1 MNKGYVWLILGVLT
15 LTLALWLSVRQ
26 ERVKETPLGKPPPA
40 VEREVARAI
49 VPSAESAPA
58 RDSATPE
65 PSPPV
70 EMERF
75 TLALRVTDNND
86 EPIDGAAL
94 QLGAQHPNSA
104 VGAELPQALEA
115 RTRADGSWEF
125 EGLIAGAYFL
135 YVHSMRHAKE
145 GIEVEV
151 PLADALAVKLRS
163 AAHLVGRAF
172 LRDRNHPLCFG
183 TIEYSLADAD
193 GSFTFLTTPD
203 HRTRT
208 DSDARFFVG
217 PLPAGKQTIT
227 LQYRD
232 FRLQV
237 LEVSVVRGQ
246 DNPEVE
252 VVFQDGIV
260 ARGTVQGRQSVI
272 LPDARLFWRQ
282 AGSHRSTRL
291 ECRTDTLGRF
301 EQGGLQ
307 PGPYVVEVYGFA
319 MEEDR
324 TQELLLGESPE
335 QEVSVTVNC
344 SPGIPVRVVTHA
356 GAPASDAW
364 LRCDYV
370 LPLKSGSVQ
379 ADPIDTQGWTRTPCV
394 VPGAKLTIDA
404 SLAEHGS
411 ARHVV
416 TAADINAPIVLR
428 LEREVRV
435 AGSVVTPHW
444 EPVPDAV
451 VAAVD
456 TEVDSARALTAKSG
470 ADGRFE
476 LSLPAG
482 RYVVAANDATR
493 GQASAEI
500 VVDSG
505 ETPEELRLELT
516 SDPARSLIVRVLG
529 PGGVP
534 LEGARVTV
542 YCNDRT
548 RDSRD
553 QLRSRLRSALGEPV
567 GLTDASGRFVAQGLE
582 GECYL
587 HATYGDLVELGRR
600 AKVPVPSP
608 HEVEIQLERPEAR
621 SVSGVVLCDGQPV
634 GGAHVRCVG
643 EGKAWVGSSESNK
656 LGVTDEAGRY
666 VVNGIPETSSAV
678 TMIAWGETFAVASSE
693 LLMLPRRGK
702 VTDVPVNALDGGDLC
717 LKLEDSQGN
726 SPGHVRI
733 ELTRTGG
740 PPIGWSAPTAM
751 DGTLCIPRL
760 PVGDYTL
767 RLQAQSDDYLPSQQI
782 SWVPGGDRVTLRL
795 EAQPR

>member
-1 MNKGYVWLILGVLT
+1 
-15 LTLALWLSVRQ
+15 
-26 ERVKETPLGKPPPA
+26 
-40 VEREVARAI
+40 
-49 VPSAESAPA
+49 
-58 RDSATPE
+58 
-65 PSPPV
+65 
-70 EMERF
+70 
-75 TLALRVTDNND
+75 
-86 EPIDGAAL
+86 
-94 QLGAQHPNSA
+94 
-104 VGAELPQALEA
+104 
-115 RTRADGSWEF
+115 
-125 EGLIAGAYFL
+125 
-135 YVHSMRHAKE
+135 
-145 GIEVEV
+145 
-151 PLADALAVKLRS
+151 
-163 AAHLVGRAF
+163 VGRAF

-237 LEVSVVRGQ
+237 LEVSVVREQ

-260 ARGTVQGRQSVI
+260 ARGTVQGRQSAI

-324 TQELLLGESPE
+324 TQELLLGEAPE

-344 SPGIPVRVVTHA
+344 SPGIPARVVTHA
-356 GAPASDAW
+356 GAPAPDASVRYNYQF
-364 LRCDYV
+364 LGGGGSG
-370 LPLKSGSVQ
+370 PL
-379 ADPIDTQGWTRTPCV
+379 DPIDGEGWTRTPCV
-394 VPGAKLTIDA
+394 SPGTKLTIEA

-416 TAADINAPIVLR
+416 TTAEVNDSIVLR

-435 AGSVVTPHW
+435 AGWVVTSDGD
-444 EPVPDAV
+444 PVADVV
-451 VAAVD
+451 VAAID
-456 TEVDSARALTAKSG
+456 TEVESARALTAKSQ

-476 LSLPAG
+476 LPLPAG
-482 RYVVAANDATR
+482 QYLVAANGGPR
-493 GQASAEI
+493 GQASVQV
-500 VVDSG
+500 VVDSSA
-505 ETPEELRLELT
+505 TPDDVRLEL
-516 SDPARSLIVRVLG
+516 SLDPEKSLAVRVLG
-529 PGGVP
+529 QDGMP
-534 LEGARVTV
+534 LEGAFVHASCDALKGDARA
-542 YCNDRT
+542 NIHW
-548 RDSRD
+548 
-553 QLRSRLRSALGEPV
+553 RLRSAFGEPE
-567 GLTDASGRFVAQGLE
+567 GRTDSDGRFVAMGLE
-582 GECYL
+582 GECYVR
-587 HATYGDLVELGRR
+587 AAYGDLVELGRR
-600 AKVPVPSP
+600 RRFRIPGTR
-608 HEVEIQLERPEAR
+608 EVEIQLERPEAR
-621 SVSGVVLCDGQPV
+621 SLSGVVLCDGLPV
-634 GGAHVRCVG
+634 AGAHVRCMG
-643 EGKAWVGSSESNK
+643 EDGDWLRTQGSDK
-656 LGVTDEAGRY
+656 DLTDEAGRY
-666 VVNGIPETSSAV
+666 VVNGIPETPAAV
-678 TMIAWGETFAVASSE
+678 RVIAWGDNFAVACSE
-693 LLMLPRRGK
+693 PVTLPRRGK

-767 RLQAQSDDYLPSQQI
+767 RLQAQSDNYLPSQQI